1 MMRVVLAQP
10 QIPQNTG
17 NVARTCV
24 CTGTPLILVE
34 PMGFTITESKV
45 KRAGLDYWPDL
56 DLTILESMDALYS
69 TFPDGDFWYF
79 SSRAE
84 RWYTDVSYGPDSIL
98 VYGSETTGLP
108 EDVRKANLKRL
119 VRLPMRSDQRCLNL
133 SNAVCTGLYE
143 VLRQNSF
150 PGLV

>member
-1 MMRVVLAQP
+1 MIRVVLAQP

-24 CTGTPLILVE
+24 CTATPLVILG

-56 DLTILESMDALYS
+56 DLTILDAMDDLYAA
-69 TFPDGDFWYF
+69 FPEGDFWYF
-79 SSRAE
+79 SSKAE
-84 RWYTDVSYGPDSIL
+84 RSFTDAAYGPDSIL
-98 VYGSETTGLP
+98 VFGSETSGLP
-108 EDVRKANLKRL
+108 KDVRQKNKDRL
-119 VRLPMRSDQRCLNL
+119 VRIPMRSDQRCLNL

-143 VLRQNSF
+143 ALRQNGF